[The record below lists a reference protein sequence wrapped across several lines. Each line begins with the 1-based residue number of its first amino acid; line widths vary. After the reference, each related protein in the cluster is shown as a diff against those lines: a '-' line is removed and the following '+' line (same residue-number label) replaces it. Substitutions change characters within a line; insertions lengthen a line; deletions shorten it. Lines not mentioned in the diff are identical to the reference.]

1 MMREKARINDGYGT
15 QMRSC
20 VSMIGKTRR
29 SEVNLVDSSEKYLS
43 KRSLLR
49 HNTYS

>member
-1 MMREKARINDGYGT
+1 MMRETARINEGYGT

-29 SEVNLVDSSEKYLS
+29 SEVAQFSRLIGEV
-43 KRSLLR
+43 SLK
-49 HNTYS
+49 T